1 MENKLTVKDIINF
14 KGKRK
19 LAEVYTHNALEAE
32 ACEKA
37 GIEMIVSSE
46 NNNVSE
52 IRKSASNTFFTVG
65 LSYGKYLNEYE
76 ILKRAFLLFE
86 NGADAIYCPQSY
98 RFIKAI
104 ADEGIPVV
112 GHTGFI
118 PYKSTYYGGF
128 KAYGKTAEEAKI
140 IYDQTLKIQD
150 AGAFAAEIEIVP
162 FKIGKYISENV
173 KIFMI
178 GMGSGQGCDAQYLF
192 SDDILGYNKGH
203 IPRHAK
209 VYTNLAEDYEKI
221 KNKSVKAYKEFRLD
235 ITNNVYPSINH
246 DINIDEEEFK
256 DFKSK
261 LKDYPT

>member
-1 MENKLTVKDIINF
+1 MNKKLTVKEILNF
-14 KGKRK
+14 KGNRK

-46 NNNVSE
+46 NNNISE
-52 IRKSASNTFFTVG
+52 IRNSASNTFFTVG

-98 RFIKAI
+98 KFIKAI

-162 FKIGKYISENV
+162 HKIGEYISNNV
-173 KIFMI
+173 DIFMI

-192 SDDILGYNKGH
+192 SEDILGYNKGH

-209 VYTNLAEDYEKI
+209 VYTDLAKDFESL
-221 KNKSVKAYKEFRLD
+221 KSKSIEAYKSFKSE
-235 ITNNVYPSINH
+235 INQKIYPEKRH
-246 DINIDEEEFK
+246 DIEISEEE
-256 DFKSK
+256 
-261 LKDYPT
+261 LKKFLKGQD